1 LSAPLPAFCE
11 PLGDGLWAIDT
22 GFHRDRF
29 DAAYLVAEGGRAAFI
44 DTGTAFAVPRLLA
57 ALDAL
62 GLPRSAVDFV
72 IATHV
77 HLDHAGGVGQLM
89 QALPDAQLIVH
100 PRGARHMIDPAALWQ
115 GALAV
120 YGAAQMER
128 AYGTLVAVDAQ
139 RVRATTDGETLRLA
153 GRPLLFAHTP
163 GHALHHHCIWDAR
176 SAGWFTG
183 DNFGMAYPEFNV
195 DGRAFIFPT
204 TTPVQFD
211 PDAMRASIARLMST
225 SPRQMFLT
233 HYSRVTDV
241 ADCAERLEAMLVAT
255 VAVALAH
262 RDAPD
267 RLAALTAALMRL
279 YGDGARAFG
288 VALPDARIA
297 ALLLDDAALN
307 AAGLIAWLDRPSRPS
322 GASLPA

>member
-1 LSAPLPAFCE
+1 MADALPSFVE
-11 PLGDGLWAIDT
+11 PLGNGLWAIDT

-29 DAAYLVAEGGRAAFI
+29 DAAYLVADGGRAAFV

-89 QALPDAQLIVH
+89 QALRGAQLVVH
-100 PRGARHMIDPAALWQ
+100 PRGARHMIDPTALWQ

-120 YGAAQMER
+120 YGAAQMAQ
-128 AYGTLVAVDAQ
+128 AYGSLVPVPAE
-139 RVRATTDGETLRLA
+139 RVRVTADGETISLA

-176 SAGWFTG
+176 SQGWFTG
-183 DNFGMAYPEFNV
+183 DNFGMAYPEFDV
-195 DGRAFIFPT
+195 GGRAFIFPT

-211 PDAMRASIARLMST
+211 PEAMRASIARLT
-225 SPRQMFLT
+225 APSPRQMFLT
-233 HYSRVTDV
+233 HYSRITGV
-241 ADCAERLEAMLVAT
+241 ADCAERLLAMIEAT
-255 VAVALAH
+255 VAVALAR

-267 RLAALTAALMRL
+267 RLQAITSGLMAL

-288 VALPDARIA
+288 VALPDDQIA
-297 ALLLDDAALN
+297 ALLRDDAALN
-307 AAGLIAWLDRPSRPS
+307 AAGLIAWLDRPSR
-322 GASLPA
+322 ASATPANA